1 MQPGSTAREEHS
13 TLYPFPE
20 GWYFVATRESIL
32 RDGLTAKS
40 WMGMEIVAWGDADG
54 RICVA
59 EAVCPHMGADLRPE
73 GGGAVRDGCLVCPF
87 HGFEFDAAG
96 QCVAT
101 PHAPPPKTARLTVFE
116 TQEVLGLVFA
126 WWGIDGRA
134 PQWRLPEKPSTG
146 AGWSSFQ
153 FKTFR
158 FRGHPQET
166 AENSVDLAH
175 LRLVH
180 DYDHVEPVGS
190 VSVHGAYLKSCF
202 DFKRRRRI
210 AGVFDFLFDVSATTH
225 VHGLGYSY
233 VEVREH
239 TIGVD
244 LRLWI
249 LSTPTDGTYNELVLV
264 SQVRDIRKPK
274 RFVAGLGFLPLRLRT
289 RLMNWIMSRAQ
300 KQDVDQDVIIWERK
314 KYLPRPRLSR
324 ADGDIAVYRRY
335 CKQFYPDARDRV
347 GQDLRRLRSV

>member
-1 MQPGSTAREEHS
+1 MQTDGTVLDQGSALH
-13 TLYPFPE
+13 PFPE

-32 RDGLTAKS
+32 RDQLLAKT
-40 WMGMEIVAWGDADG
+40 WLGQNIVAWCNDEG

-59 EAVCPHMGADLRPE
+59 EAVCPHMGADLTPE
-73 GGGAVRDGCLVCPF
+73 GGGAVRNGCLVCPF
-87 HGFEFDAAG
+87 HGFQFDAAG

-101 PHAPPPKTARLTVFE
+101 PHAPPPRTARLKVFE
-116 TQEVLGLVFA
+116 TQDVLGLVFA
-126 WWGIDGRA
+126 WWGIEGRS
-134 PQWRLPEKPSTG
+134 PQWRLPEEPPTG
-146 AGWSSFQ
+146 EDWTSFE

-180 DYDHVEPVGS
+180 GYDHVEPVGN

-210 AGVFDFLFDVSATTH
+210 AGLFDVLFNVSAITH

-233 VEVREH
+233 VEIREH
-239 TIGVD
+239 SIGMD
-244 LRLWI
+244 ARLWV
-249 LSTPTDGTYNELVLV
+249 LSTPVDGTYNELVLV

-274 RFVAGLGFLPLRLRT
+274 RFVVGLGFLPLRLRT
-289 RLMNWIMSRAQ
+289 LLMNRIMSRAQ
-300 KQDVDQDVIIWERK
+300 KRDVDQDVIIWERK
-314 KYLPRPRLSR
+314 RYLARPRLSR
-324 ADGDIAVYRRY
+324 ADGEIAVYRRY
-335 CKQFYPDARDRV
+335 CKQFYGDARDHV
-347 GQDLRRLRSV
+347 GQDLRHLRSV